1 MQEVVRDKLKFIKEN
16 IGITYQFMATK
27 SGVNYDTVRNL
38 IKGRNISEE
47 NLIKLFDYAN
57 DIERRFK
64 D

>member
-27 SGVNYDTVRNL
+27 SGVSYDTVRNL